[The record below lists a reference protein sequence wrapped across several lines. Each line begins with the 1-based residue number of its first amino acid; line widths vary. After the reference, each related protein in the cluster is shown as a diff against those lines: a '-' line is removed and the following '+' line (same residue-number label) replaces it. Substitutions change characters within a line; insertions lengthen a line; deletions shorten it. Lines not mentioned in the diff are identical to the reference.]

1 MEWYYLISTHPG
13 INSREFRNFL
23 KKENIPII
31 FTAVNAPFSNGLKE
45 RLNQTLVNKI
55 RCTINEKK
63 YKAWT
68 TIAHECTQRYNETE
82 HTVTGFTPTYLM
94 EGEVINIL
102 PEELREHKTQKDL
115 LEDRRIALERTIN
128 SHKYNKQQFDKNRK
142 NYKLKGGD
150 YVYLEN
156 GNRLNRKKLE
166 ELKIGPFKILD
177 KLSNTIYKINTGHKK
192 QESNL
197 FHITKL
203 IPVSED
209 MQWLYGGRFKVVLLL
224 FIQFK

>member
-1 MEWYYLISTHPG
+1 M
-13 INSREFRNFL
+13 
-23 KKENIPII
+23 
-31 FTAVNAPFSNGLKE
+31 
-45 RLNQTLVNKI
+45 NQTLVNKI

-209 MQWLYGGRFKVVLLL
+209 MQ
-224 FIQFK
+224 